1 MFKPNWGLYMKQ
13 YNSVWS
19 SKTEPAAGS
28 SLDSG
33 HAHTGSRRSE
43 SLTGGAEPPPL
54 ETRGLLQAV
63 HAANA
68 QVRDEAARWKDVA
81 FVDVATPML
90 DASGQPRR
98 ELFLD
103 DGLHLNAQG
112 YALWRQVLA
121 PRLQP

>member
-1 MFKPNWGLYMKQ
+1 VRRGLPQARIVFLAIKP
-13 YNSVWS
+13 S
-19 SKTEPAAGS
+19 PAR
-28 SLDSG
+28 
-33 HAHTGSRRSE
+33 AH
-43 SLTGGAEPPPL
+43 
-54 ETRGLLQAV
+54 LLQAV